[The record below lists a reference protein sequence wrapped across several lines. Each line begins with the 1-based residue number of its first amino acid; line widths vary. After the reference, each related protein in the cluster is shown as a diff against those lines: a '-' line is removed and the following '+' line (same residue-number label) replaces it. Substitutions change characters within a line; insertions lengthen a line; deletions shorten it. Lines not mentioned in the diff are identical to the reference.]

1 MPQTQISCPNCR
13 QPIMADVNQ
22 LFDVAQEPQA
32 KQNLLSGMYNLAQ
45 CPHCGYQGNLA
56 TPIVYHDPEKE
67 LLLTFFPPELNMP
80 RNEQER
86 LVGPLIKRVVDN
98 LPQEKRKGYLFSPKT
113 MLTFKG
119 MIELIL
125 EADGISKEMLDAQ
138 EKRMGLIQ
146 RLMETSPDGREA
158 LIEQEDALIDDDFF
172 TLFSRLAEVAL
183 MSNDS
188 ASAEGLRALQE
199 TLLSHST
206 KGRQLKNEAE
216 EINAAR
222 QALEAIGQALT
233 REVLLDLI
241 VDSPNAA
248 RTRAYVQMV
257 RPGLDY
263 QFFQMLSERIDSAA
277 GDEKQRLE
285 TLRAQLLELTQDID
299 RVLEQRKQLA
309 RKNLNSLLEV
319 DDIAAALQANL
330 GAVDEFFVEALTEA
344 LEEARQAGDL
354 ARSEKLGEV
363 MAALESFSAQPPEM
377 EFVEELLELADDED
391 AVKQLLQS
399 QTEETHQ
406 KLSELLMNLMTQVQA
421 SAEQAQGDAKEQQ
434 LTLAN
439 QLQKVF
445 NIALQFSMEKNL
457 KG

>member
-1 MPQTQISCPNCR
+1 
-13 QPIMADVNQ
+13 
-22 LFDVAQEPQA
+22 
-32 KQNLLSGMYNLAQ
+32 
-45 CPHCGYQGNLA
+45 
-56 TPIVYHDPEKE
+56 
-67 LLLTFFPPELNMP
+67 
-80 RNEQER
+80 
-86 LVGPLIKRVVDN
+86 
-98 LPQEKRKGYLFSPKT
+98 